1 MAIRMNTSIKTID
14 EYIAGFPASTQKL
27 LEQMRTI
34 INKAAPKTTEKMAY
48 GIPTFEM
55 DGKNLVHFG
64 GYKSHIG
71 FYPAP
76 RSLEEFAN
84 ELSAYSGSKGTVQF
98 PLDKALPAALITK
111 IVKFRV
117 QLQKE
122 KIKTP
127 VKKKK

>member
-1 MAIRMNTSIKTID
+1 MNTSIKTID
-14 EYIAGFPASTQKL
+14 EYIAGFSASTQKL

-122 KIKTP
+122 KIKIP
-127 VKKKK
+127 AKKKK